1 MRDGEVRIGHTLAA
15 TVPRAIKQNLK
26 QSPGRE
32 AGHVRHLHNV
42 VEELDCILDRG
53 ANDDLFRKCHGA
65 VGQVAVQTR
74 PCHLILPLKLAPHL
88 PKLGVA
94 AQRGL
99 DVAAGRQRAR
109 DTNEY
114 NLLHDVHVNVGKV
127 DGNRSQIGRRQ
138 APAPCGREVVRD
150 RAIDDACFRRGDL
163 DTLAQGGA
171 LVGGQGER
179 LQALDEAQVADS
191 GEVEADV
198 SQGV

>member
-1 MRDGEVRIGHTLAA
+1 MHD
-15 TVPRAIKQNLK
+15 
-26 QSPGRE
+26 
-32 AGHVRHLHNV
+32 V
-42 VEELDCILDRG
+42 VEELDCILERR
-53 ANDDLFRKCHGA
+53 AYDDLIHKSNRAASHEA
-65 VGQVAVQTR
+65 VHKR

-94 AQRGL
+94 AQRRL
-99 DVAAGRQRAR
+99 DVAARRQRAR
-109 DTNEY
+109 DTKDN

-127 DGNRSQIGRRQ
+127 DGNCSQIGRGQ

-150 RAIDDACFRRGDL
+150 RAVDDACFRGGDL

-171 LVGGQGER
+171 LVGGQREG

-191 GEVEADV
+191 GEIEADV